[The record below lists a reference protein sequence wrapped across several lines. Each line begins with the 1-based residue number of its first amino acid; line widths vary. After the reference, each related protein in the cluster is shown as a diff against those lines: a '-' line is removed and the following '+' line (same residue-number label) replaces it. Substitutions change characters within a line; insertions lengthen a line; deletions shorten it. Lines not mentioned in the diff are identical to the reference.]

1 MKMNE
6 EKEMNV
12 EKTEFDS
19 DEQIRKLIDES
30 IDEIDVSIRKI
41 GLKIS
46 NLLASI
52 SEDKIS
58 KIWSKGRIILKEK
71 LKKG

>member
-1 MKMNE
+1 MDE
-6 EKEMNV
+6 EKEKIE
-12 EKTEFDS
+12 EKPEFNS

-30 IDEIDVSIRKI
+30 IDDLDLSIRKI

-46 NLLASI
+46 NLLTSI

-58 KIWSKGRIILKEK
+58 KIWNRGRIILKEK